1 MENSRKIYLAQPHGM
16 CAGVRR
22 AIATVEAVLEQV
34 REPVFV
40 LHEIVHNTHVVRDL
54 ASRGVRFVEDLSAVP
69 DGAVVLFSAHGV
81 GSGCEMAAQTKR
93 LRVVDATCPLVKRL
107 QNAAREAG
115 LRKQSVILLGHR
127 GHPEVEGIVGRM
139 APGDPIY
146 VVENSAEIAAL
157 PEKIGENP
165 CLLCQTTLNTEEVT
179 RLGDELRKKYPAL
192 QTGPGVCYATR
203 ERQNAVRAL
212 ARVAPLIL
220 IIGSKRSSNSNRLR
234 EIAAESGSRAFL
246 IDGPEDLPRNE
257 LSGVPAVGVSAGASA
272 PESFVE
278 MTIRELEKSGFFG
291 VELVGSPAPEP
302 RFKLP
307 PL

>member
-22 AIATVEAVLEQV
+22 AIATVEAVLAQV
-34 REPVFV
+34 HEPIFV

-54 ASRGVRFVEDLSAVP
+54 ASRGVRFVEDLSEVP

-81 GSGCEMAAQTKR
+81 GLECEKTARAKH
-93 LRVVDATCPLVKRL
+93 LHVVDATCPLVKRL

-115 LRKQSVILLGHR
+115 LRKRSVILLGHR

-157 PEKIGENP
+157 PENIGENP
-165 CLLCQTTLNTEEVT
+165 CRLCQTTLNTETVN
-179 RLGDELRKKYPAL
+179 RLSGELQRKYPTL
-192 QTGPGVCYATR
+192 QAGPGVCYATG

-234 EIAAESGSRAFL
+234 EIAEESGSRSFL

-257 LSGVPAVGVSAGASA
+257 LSEAPAVGVSAGASA

-278 MTIRELEKSGFFG
+278 MTIRELRKSGFSG
-291 VELVGSPAPEP
+291 VEIVGEAIPEP
-302 RFKLP
+302 CFKLP
-307 PL
+307 RF